1 MPFTG
6 AMLRLARQRRGIRQ
20 NEAAQRLGISPTD
33 LSRIEN
39 DAKEPSLS
47 FLEKAAGEFGVP
59 AEFFSLTDRIYG
71 APVSVHP
78 MWRKKAQVTAGEMD
92 AVVAELNVRVMH
104 LRRLL
109 QATDINPIRT
119 IPQLDIEEYG
129 SPAKIAA
136 LLRMHWMLP
145 AGPIPNLTQILEEA
159 GIVIVHSRMGGSS
172 VSGVTFRVPGLPP
185 LIVLNSDQ
193 PGDRM
198 RFTLSHELAHIV
210 MHQFP
215 TPTMEQEANEFASCF
230 LVPTKDVAPHFGQGR
245 VDLPKLAAL
254 KRVWKVSM
262 ASLVFAADRAGKLT
276 TSQKNYLWQQFSMNH
291 IRTSEPPELDFP
303 HEQPTIVTS
312 LLRAHVENIG
322 YSVAELANILTMNE
336 AELPEFYDMSE
347 LIGTAPN
354 RPKGLRI
361 VK

>member
-1 MPFTG
+1 MPSTG
-6 AMLRLARQRRGIRQ
+6 AMLRLARQRRSVRQ
-20 NEAAQRLGISPTD
+20 NEAARRLGISPTD

-39 DAKEPSLS
+39 DAKEPSS
-47 FLEKAAGEFGVP
+47 NFLEKAAGEFGVP
-59 AEFFSLTDRIYG
+59 IEFFELTDRIYG

-78 MWRKKAQVTAGEMD
+78 MWRKKAEVTAGEMD
-92 AVVAELNVRVMH
+92 AVIAELNVRVMH

-109 QATDINPIRT
+109 QSVDINPDRT
-119 IPQLDIEEYG
+119 IPQLDIEQFG

-136 LLRMHWMLP
+136 LLRAHWMMP

-159 GIVIVHSRMGGSS
+159 GIVIVHSGMGGSS
-172 VSGVTFRVPGLPP
+172 ISGVTFRVPGLPP

-193 PGDRM
+193 PADRM

-230 LVPTKDVAPHFGQGR
+230 LVPTKDIAPHFGPGR

-254 KRVWKVSM
+254 KRVWRVSM

-276 TSQKNYLWQQFSMNH
+276 TSQKNYLWQQFSMAG

-303 HEQPTIVTS
+303 AEQPTIVSS
-312 LLRAHVENIG
+312 LLQAHVENLG
-322 YSVAELANILTMNE
+322 FSLAELSKLLVMNE
-336 AELPEFYDMSE
+336 GELPEFYDMAE
-347 LIGTAPN
+347 LLGTNPK
-354 RPKGLRI
+354 RPRGLRV